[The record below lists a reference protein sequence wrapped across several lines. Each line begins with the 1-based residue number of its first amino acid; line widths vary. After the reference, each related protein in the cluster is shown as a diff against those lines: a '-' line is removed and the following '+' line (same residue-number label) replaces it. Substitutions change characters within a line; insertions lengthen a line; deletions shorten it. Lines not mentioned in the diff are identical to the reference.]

1 MRFFFVVILLLCLAR
16 MTRGQGVHALAE
28 AEPEAEDEAE
38 DEEEEPTLLESPNL
52 EALDEEQ
59 DLEEPEHRRELKLSP
74 GPTPGPT
81 CPGSLSED
89 GAALCAFFDTLSTA
103 AQHQLTVT
111 GWTCDTTTSDPC
123 AFKGVKCTSGRVTSL
138 TVPPLR
144 SGFEKY
150 GPFVLPTEIGDLG
163 CLKTLNLNGANFV
176 GSIQSQLGA
185 LSLLT
190 SLDLSNNAFTQDLPS
205 QLSSLTRLVKFD
217 ISKNN
222 LESSLPAALCTST
235 ALKAQPQNPQA
246 TLCQSCSKGQPGGGF
261 PACPH

>member
-1 MRFFFVVILLLCLAR
+1 MRFFFVVILLLCLAHLIG
-16 MTRGQGVHALAE
+16 GQGVHALAE
-28 AEPEAEDEAE
+28 AEPEDV
-38 DEEEEPTLLESPNL
+38 
-52 EALDEEQ
+52 
-59 DLEEPEHRRELKLSP
+59 EEPEDRRELKLSP

-123 AFKGVKCTSGRVTSL
+123 AAPGFKGVKCSGGRVTSL

-163 CLKTLNLNGANFV
+163 CLKTLKLNGANFV
-176 GSIQSQLGA
+176 GSIQPSVGA

-222 LESSLPAALCTST
+222 LESSLPAALCSST

-246 TLCQSCSKGQPGGGF
+246 TLCQACTKGQPGGGL